1 MKYLFLFL
9 LLSQSVLAQ
18 EEEDLSGSKFKNHS
32 IALLLGHT
40 HVSQGINEGE
50 RNWLILPSISL
61 DYNYLLSKKL
71 SIGLHNDLII
81 ENFKVEK
88 SGNGSEIERIR
99 PLASA
104 VTVGFKPGKH
114 FTYQFGLGGEF
125 AEEENFFLSRLGVEY
140 SHEIAEN
147 WEFISNFIYDIK
159 WNAYDSFAIGV
170 GLSKSFGK

>member
-1 MKYLFLFL
+1 MKYLIICLFL
-9 LLSQSVLAQ
+9 SQNVSAQ
-18 EEEDLSGSKFKNHS
+18 EKEGHSESYFKSHS

-40 HVSQGINEGE
+40 HVSQGIRENA
-50 RNWLILPSISL
+50 RSWLTLPSVSL

-81 ENFKVEK
+81 ENFKIEK
-88 SGNGSEIERIR
+88 SGSRSQIERTR

-104 VTVGFKPGKH
+104 MTVGFKPGNH
-114 FTYQFGLGGEF
+114 LTWQFGLGGEF
-125 AEEENFFLSRLGVEY
+125 SKEENFFLSRLGVEY

-147 WEFISNFIYDIK
+147 WEFISSFIYDIK

>member
-1 MKYLFLFL
+1 MKYLIICLFL
-9 LLSQSVLAQ
+9 SQYVSAQVNEDHSESHIKTHSV
-18 EEEDLSGSKFKNHS
+18 
-32 IALLLGHT
+32 ALLLGHT
-40 HVSQGINEGE
+40 HVSQGVRENA
-50 RNWLILPSISL
+50 RTWLTLPSVSL

-88 SGNGSEIERIR
+88 SGSRSEIERTR
-99 PLASA
+99 PLASSM
-104 VTVGFKPGKH
+104 TVGFRPGKH

-125 AEEENFFLSRLGVEY
+125 SKEENFFLSRIGVEY
-140 SHEIAEN
+140 SHEIVEN
-147 WEFISNFIYDIK
+147 WEFISNFVYDIK